1 MVAGPRIELRLLTYM
16 HEVGD
21 CDVGRIGLLFADNAL

>member
-1 MVAGPRIELRLLTYM
+1 VAGPRIELRLLTYM

-21 CDVGRIGLLFADNAL
+21 GGVVRVGSSLADMAL